1 MFAKPIRV
9 LIADDHT
16 VVRAGLKAVLRSS
29 PDITVVGE
37 VPTGR
42 AAVAFAERERPDVV
56 VMDLAM
62 PDLDGLEATA
72 KIVALGIETKVLML
86 SMHTEEECLVSS
98 MEAGA
103 TGYLMKSEAHVDLAE
118 AIRIVAH
125 GDCYVRPSAA
135 RILARKVSAV
145 DPAVNERK
153 LFESLSQRERAVLRL
168 VALGFTSA
176 EVGERVCISAKMVDA
191 HKHRLRT
198 VLDLRHRSQY
208 VQFALKLGLLTSPE
222 VPVLRQPAL

>member
-1 MFAKPIRV
+1 MIAMPIRV

-16 VVRAGLKAVLRSS
+16 VVRAGLKAVLRGA

-42 AAVAFAERERPDVV
+42 AAVSFVERERPNVV

-72 KIVALGIETKVLML
+72 QILALGVETKVLIL

-103 TGYLMKSEAHVDLAE
+103 TGYLVKSEAHMDLVD
-118 AIRIVAH
+118 AIRVVAQ

-145 DPAVNERK
+145 DPVVNERR
-153 LFESLSQRERAVLRL
+153 LFESLSERERAVVRL

-198 VLDLRHRSQY
+198 LLDLRHRSQY
-208 VQFALKLGLLTSPE
+208 VQFALKLGLFTSPE
-222 VPVLRQPAL
+222 VPGLRQPAL